1 MRKITLHR
9 TPAKKIAIVGAGIMG
24 SAIVESLVREK
35 VFSPSEI
42 VAIDVDRRKLGGLR
56 RKFKIKTEN
65 SIVDA
70 AEKVDVILLAVK
82 PQSLAFLCEN
92 LKTEKLVISILAG
105 VRVAKLKKLTGSRKI
120 IRVMPNTPAS
130 VGCGISGW
138 HASSRVVKSEKILV
152 RKILESFGE
161 QSEFKNEKMLDVVT
175 AISGSGPAYFFAF
188 AEALENAA
196 REMGLGKNAAA
207 FVGETLFGAAKLADF
222 SEIPFSKLR
231 ENVTS
236 KGGTTAAALA
246 VFEKAGLGKIVA
258 RATAAAKKRA
268 EELASEN

>member
-1 MRKITLHR
+1 MS
-9 TPAKKIAIVGAGIMG
+9 KIAIVGAGVMG
-24 SAIVESLVREK
+24 SAIVESLVRAEI
-35 VFSPSEI
+35 FAPSRI
-42 VAIDVDRRKLGGLR
+42 VAVDVDRRKLGGLR
-56 RKFKIKTEN
+56 RKFKIRTEN

-70 AEKVDVILLAVK
+70 AAKVDTILLAVK
-82 PQSLAFLCEN
+82 PQSVEFLCEN
-92 LKTEKLVISILAG
+92 FSTDKLVISILAG
-105 VRVAKLKKLTGSRKI
+105 VRVARLKKLTGATKI
-120 IRVMPNTPAS
+120 IRVMPNTPAA

-138 HASSRVVKSEKILV
+138 HASSKVSREEKILV

-207 FVGETLFGAAKLADF
+207 FVGETFFGAAKLADF
-222 SEIPFSKLR
+222 SEIPFAKLR
-231 ENVTS
+231 ENVSS

-268 EELASEN
+268 EELAAEN